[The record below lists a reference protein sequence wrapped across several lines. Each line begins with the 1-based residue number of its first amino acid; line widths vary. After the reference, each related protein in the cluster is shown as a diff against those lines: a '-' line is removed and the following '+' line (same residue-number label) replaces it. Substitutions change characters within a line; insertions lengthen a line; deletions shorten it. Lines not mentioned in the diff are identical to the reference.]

1 MPIPDADQI
10 AREIKTTVEALLTS
24 RSAFKERFS
33 DSDEEWGAGG
43 RSGPCAS
50 MQGLRAVFG
59 AVAALPEDSELW
71 TIVKPALPSL
81 MNEWATVLEELVASK
96 YGGGPYDTEMLDRLR
111 KEVDRDG
118 SPYTDT
124 VSWSLSTAVV
134 LNYIFPIFQK
144 SGFAIDATFKT
155 RTRNEIAKSLRT
167 LINAQLSG
175 GDGGWN
181 WGALADMNS
190 SHIYF
195 TWSAIQGLADYFD
208 YVLGES
214 AAEIDAPVDA
224 ETKVYLESL
233 DPSLEKDATDA
244 RDRAAR
250 FLRDRY
256 FGTASTSA
264 GLLYADLV
272 AKDTEGRE
280 RIVVTNPGSEIPI
293 LYFYSYLLEAL
304 ILSSYDRNDPTVVNT
319 RRAEMD
325 RLYAEIKR
333 RFAVVRPAGAART
346 LDTDQSTMQLTFFG
360 TVKRTGRLAEVK
372 VKDPSLWPQVLRSLV
387 LYPYYVETPRDADE
401 NIVGSTGAYALL
413 LGDRRDAGGGVGAL
427 LWDTVAFN
435 LSVSVRAL
443 EGLIDVYDYVRLI
456 TEKSKGPEP
465 IGDLAQ
471 VIAEAIFPHVRN
483 RLRGEAAP
491 LPADAGTQEVA
502 TAPAVS
508 DVYIRTLAQDVW
520 EEQAEAN
527 FSGATRLF
535 GDRLKTIDPD
545 RAVKRVIGERHE
557 TIKSDNPVVFE
568 LLRSI
573 IIICTATVSELFA
586 EVLQEAILSAA
597 SAKDLAENDRLY
609 RGPDA
614 LSNRIAMAVRQVAI
628 HEVEKAQRRETWDLT
643 ELIKQIIAL
652 AGPTAPA
659 PPPRGAKKGSS

>member
-1 MPIPDADQI
+1 MPDADQV

-24 RSAFKERFS
+24 RSAFKELRFS

-43 RSGPCAS
+43 RPGPCAS

-59 AVAALPEDSELW
+59 AIAALPEDRELW
-71 TIVKPALPSL
+71 ATVKQALPSL
-81 MNEWATVLEELVASK
+81 LSEWSTVLDELAASR
-96 YGGGPYDTEMLDRLR
+96 YGGAPYDTEMLDRLR

-124 VSWSLSTAVV
+124 VSWSLSTSAV
-134 LNYIFPIFQK
+134 LNYIFPIFER
-144 SGFAIDATFKT
+144 SGFAIDVAFKT
-155 RTRNEIAKSLRT
+155 RTRNEISKSLRT
-167 LINAQLSG
+167 LINAQLSKS
-175 GDGGWN
+175 DGGWN
-181 WGALADMNS
+181 WGTPADMNS

-214 AAEIDAPVDA
+214 VAEIDVPVDE
-224 ETKVYLESL
+224 ETKAYLESL
-233 DPSLEKDATDA
+233 DASLEKDATDA

-256 FGTASTSA
+256 FGTASTST

-280 RIVVTNPGSEIPI
+280 RIVVANPGSEIPI

-333 RFAVVRPAGAART
+333 RFAMVRQAGAART
-346 LDTDQSTMQLTFFG
+346 LGTDQSTMQLTFCG

-401 NIVGSTGAYALL
+401 NIVGSNGAYELL

-443 EGLIDVYDYVRLI
+443 EGLIDVYDYLRLI
-456 TEKSKGPEP
+456 EKSKGPDP
-465 IGDLAQ
+465 IDDLAQ
-471 VIAEAIFPHVRN
+471 VIAKAIFPHVRT

-508 DVYIRTLAQDVW
+508 DVYIRSLALDVSDA
-520 EEQAEAN
+520 QTEAN
-527 FSGATRLF
+527 FSGAARLL
-535 GDRLKTIDPD
+535 GDRLKTIDVD

-557 TIKSDNPVVFE
+557 AINSDNPVVFE

-628 HEVEKAQRRETWDLT
+628 HEVEKAQRHETWDLT

-652 AGPTAPA
+652 AGPIAPA
-659 PPPRGAKKGSS
+659 PQLRVPKKGSS